1 MKLFFNTK
9 RKKEVQRLKR
19 LEKSNSKRMT
29 DDEFHKIEYA
39 ERISDNR
46 RSLFISIIA
55 LLFSLVSLVL
65 KLR

>member
-1 MKLFFNTK
+1 MKLFLT
-9 RKKEVQRLKR
+9 RDEKKEVQRLKQ

-29 DDEFHKIEYA
+29 DEEFHRIEYA

-55 LLFSLVSLVL
+55 LLFSLASLIL